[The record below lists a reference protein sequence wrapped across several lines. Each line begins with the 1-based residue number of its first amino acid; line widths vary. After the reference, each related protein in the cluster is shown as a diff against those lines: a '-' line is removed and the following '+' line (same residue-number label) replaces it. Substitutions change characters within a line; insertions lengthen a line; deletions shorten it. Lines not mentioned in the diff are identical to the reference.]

1 MSARSASYCIKQ
13 GLVNIKRNKLYSVAS
28 IGTVAACIFLIS
40 VILAIIINVNYME
53 KELEQKV
60 GVTVFFENNTPQ
72 EKIDEIGK
80 QIKADKRVK
89 SMKFT
94 SAEKAWSDF
103 KEDYFKE
110 DPELAKGFEKNN
122 PLANSASYTIY
133 LKNIKTQDQF
143 VKDVKKIEGIRK
155 VKHSRK
161 AKATLTNLE
170 RLLGYVSIALIIILL
185 GVGIFLISNTVMI
198 GINVRKEEIKIMK
211 LIGSTNSF
219 VRAPFVI
226 EGVTIGLIGSII
238 PLVIMFVVYSKL
250 IGLIISKFGVFARNI
265 SFAPQSTV
273 FAILIPV
280 GIGIGMGIGLI
291 GSFFSIRKH
300 LKV

>member
-1 MSARSASYCIKQ
+1 MSRRSAGYCFKQ
-13 GLVNIKRNKLYSVAS
+13 GLVNIKRNKLYSIAS

-40 VILAIIINVNYME
+40 VILAIIINVNFME
-53 KELEQKV
+53 KKLEQKV
-60 GVTVFFENNTPQ
+60 GVTVFFENQITQ
-72 EKIDEIGK
+72 EAIDEIGK
-80 QIKADKRVK
+80 LIKEDKRVK
-89 SMKFT
+89 SLKFT
-94 SAEKAWSDF
+94 SAEKAWKEF

-133 LKNIKTQDQF
+133 LKNIKAQDQF
-143 VKDVKKIEGIRK
+143 AKAVKKIKGIRK
-155 VKHSRK
+155 VKHSKK

-170 RLLGYVSIALIIILL
+170 RLLGYASIALIVILL

-198 GINVRKEEIKIMK
+198 GISVRSEEIKIMK

-226 EGVTIGLIGSII
+226 EGVVIGLIGSVI
-238 PLVIMFVVYSKL
+238 PLTILFIVYQKL
-250 IGLIISKFGVFARNI
+250 IGLIVSKFGVFARNI
-265 SFAPQSTV
+265 TFAPQSMVFTV
-273 FAILIPV
+273 LIPIGL
-280 GIGIGMGIGLI
+280 GIGVGIGLI
-291 GSFFSIRKH
+291 GSFLSIRKH

>member
-1 MSARSASYCIKQ
+1 MSAKSAKYCFKQ

-40 VILAIIINVNYME
+40 VILAIIINVNYLE
-53 KELEQKV
+53 KELEQNV
-60 GVTVFFENNTPQ
+60 GVTVYFENNSTQ

-80 QIKADKRVK
+80 EIKKDKRVK
-89 SMKFT
+89 SLKFT
-94 SAEKAWSDF
+94 SADEAWKGF
-103 KEDYFKE
+103 KKDYFKE
-110 DPELAKGFEKNN
+110 DPELAKGFEKDN

-143 VKDVKKIEGIRK
+143 VKDVKKIDGIRK
-155 VKHSRK
+155 VKHSKK

-170 RLLGYVSIALIIILL
+170 KLLGYASIVLIIILL

-198 GINVRKEEIKIMK
+198 GINVRSEEIKIMT

-226 EGVTIGLIGSII
+226 EGVVIGLIGSVI
-238 PLVIMFVVYSKL
+238 PLTILFVVYQRL
-250 IGLIISKFGVFARNI
+250 IGLIVSKFGVFARTI
-265 SFAPQSTV
+265 TFAPQSIV
-273 FAILIPV
+273 FTILIPV
-280 GIGIGMGIGLI
+280 GIGIGVGIGLI

>member
-1 MSARSASYCIKQ
+1 MSARTTGYCIKQ

-53 KELEQKV
+53 KKLEQQV

-94 SAEKAWSDF
+94 SAEQAWADF

-133 LKNIKTQDQF
+133 LKNIKTQDDF
-143 VKDVKKIEGIRK
+143 VKDVKQIEGIRK
-155 VKHSRK
+155 VKHSEK

-170 RLLGYVSIALIIILL
+170 RLLGYASIALIIILL

-219 VRAPFVI
+219 VRAPFII

-238 PLVIMFVVYSKL
+238 PLVILFVVYSRL

-265 SFAPQSTV
+265 SFAPQSAV

-280 GIGIGMGIGLI
+280 GIGIGVGIGLI

>member
-1 MSARSASYCIKQ
+1 MSARSASYCVKQ

-143 VKDVKKIEGIRK
+143 VKDVKTIEGIRK
-155 VKHSRK
+155 VKHSQK

-238 PLVIMFVVYSKL
+238 PLVIMFVVYSRL
-250 IGLIISKFGVFARNI
+250 IGLIINKFGVFARNI
-265 SFAPQSTV
+265 SFAPQGTV

>member
-1 MSARSASYCIKQ
+1 MSAKSAKYCFKQ

-40 VILAIIINVNYME
+40 VILAIIINVNYLE
-53 KELEQKV
+53 KELEQNV
-60 GVTVFFENNTPQ
+60 GVTVYFENNSTQ

-80 QIKADKRVK
+80 EIKKDKRVK
-89 SMKFT
+89 SLKFT
-94 SAEKAWSDF
+94 SADEAWKGF
-103 KEDYFKE
+103 KKDYFKE
-110 DPELAKGFEKNN
+110 DPELAKGFEKDN
-122 PLANSASYTIY
+122 PLANY
-133 LKNIKTQDQF
+133 
-143 VKDVKKIEGIRK
+143 VKKIDGIRK
-155 VKHSRK
+155 VKHSKK

-170 RLLGYVSIALIIILL
+170 KLLGYASIVLIIILL

-198 GINVRKEEIKIMK
+198 GINVRSEEIKIMK

-226 EGVTIGLIGSII
+226 EGVVIGLIGSVI
-238 PLVIMFVVYSKL
+238 PLTILFVVYQRL
-250 IGLIISKFGVFARNI
+250 IGLIVSKFGVFARTI
-265 SFAPQSTV
+265 TFAPQSIV
-273 FAILIPV
+273 FTILIPV
-280 GIGIGMGIGLI
+280 GIGIGVGIGLI

>member
-1 MSARSASYCIKQ
+1 MSGKSARYCFKQ
-13 GLVNIKRNKLYSVAS
+13 GLINIKRNKLYSIAS

-53 KELEQKV
+53 KKLEQQV
-60 GVTVFFENNTPQ
+60 GVTVFFENNTTQ

-80 QIKADKRVK
+80 LIKADKLVK
-89 SMKFT
+89 SLKFT
-94 SAEKAWSDF
+94 SAEKAWNEF
-103 KEDYFKE
+103 KKDYFKD
-110 DPELAKGFEKNN
+110 DPDLAKGFEKNN
-122 PLANSASYTIY
+122 PLANSASFTIY
-133 LKNIKTQDQF
+133 LKNIKAQEKF
-143 VKDVKKIEGIRK
+143 AKAVKKIDGIRK

-170 RLLGYVSIALIIILL
+170 RLLGYASIVLIVILL

-198 GINVRKEEIKIMK
+198 GINVRSEEIKIMK

-226 EGVTIGLIGSII
+226 EGVVIGLIGSLI
-238 PLVIMFVVYSKL
+238 PLVVLFVAYQNL
-250 IGLIISKFGVFARNI
+250 IQLIINKFGVFARNI
-265 SFAPQSTV
+265 SFAPQSMV
-273 FAILIPV
+273 FTILIPIGLGIGV
-280 GIGIGMGIGLI
+280 GIGLL

>member
-1 MSARSASYCIKQ
+1 MSARSASYCVKQ

-143 VKDVKKIEGIRK
+143 VKDVKTIEGIRK
-155 VKHSRK
+155 VKHSQK

>member
-1 MSARSASYCIKQ
+1 MSARSAGYCFKQ
-13 GLVNIKRNKLYSVAS
+13 GLINIKRNKLYSVAS

-40 VILAIIINVNYME
+40 VILAIIINVNFME
-53 KELEQKV
+53 KRLEQKV
-60 GVTVFFENNTPQ
+60 GVTVFFEKDLPQ

-80 QIKADKRVK
+80 TLKADKRVK
-89 SMKFT
+89 DIKFT
-94 SAEKAWSDF
+94 SADEAWKSF
-103 KEDYFKE
+103 KKDYFGE
-110 DPELAKGFEKNN
+110 DPELADGFKKN
-122 PLANSASYTIY
+122 PLANSASYTVY
-133 LKNIKTQDQF
+133 LKNIKSQEKLAKE
-143 VKDVKKIEGIRK
+143 VKAMEGVRK
-155 VKHSRK
+155 VKHSQK

-170 RLLGYVSIALIIILL
+170 RLLGYASIALIIILL

-198 GINVRKEEIKIMK
+198 GISVRSEEIKIMK

-226 EGVTIGLIGSII
+226 EGVVIGLIGSII
-238 PLVIMFVVYSKL
+238 PLIIMVIVYSRL

-265 SFAPQSTV
+265 TFAPQSMV
-273 FAILIPV
+273 FSILIPIGLGIGV
-280 GIGIGMGIGLI
+280 GIGLL

>member
-1 MSARSASYCIKQ
+1 MSARTTGYCIKQ

-40 VILAIIINVNYME
+40 VILAILINVNYME
-53 KELEQKV
+53 KKLEQQV

-80 QIKADKRVK
+80 QIKDDKRVK

-94 SAEKAWSDF
+94 SAEQAWEDF

-133 LKNIKTQDQF
+133 LKNIKTQDDF
-143 VKDVKKIEGIRK
+143 VKDVKQIEGIRK
-155 VKHSRK
+155 VKHSEK

-219 VRAPFVI
+219 VRAPFII

-238 PLVIMFVVYSKL
+238 PLVILFVVYSRL

-265 SFAPQSTV
+265 SFAPQSAV

-280 GIGIGMGIGLI
+280 GIGIGVGIGLI